1 MPRKSKKAD
10 LSDKSSSV
18 SSQLHKQKPVAKM
31 KVSVS
36 GKSITKLE
44 VPRVIAYA
52 NPSRFSTIESS
63 IQDDGQE
70 KEEDKNLVEK
80 SISGKK
86 KTRREKVKSA
96 EKKRSKEVVQA
107 IDSIWNYLGHGDID
121 LRYATVGYGFNGR
134 PILDHDIFVNL
145 LINYGFTIGQ
155 VLEFIDDFNEVS
167 LEDDEFPM
175 VMINS
180 HMEQIYREVR
190 PLGEEEKDTDTKS

>member
-70 KEEDKNLVEK
+70 KEEDKNFVEK

-190 PLGEEEKDTDTKS
+190 PLGEEEKDPDTKS

>member
-52 NPSRFSTIESS
+52 NPSGFSTIASS
-63 IQDDGQE
+63 IQDEGQE
-70 KEEDKNLVEK
+70 KDKNLVVEK

-86 KTRREKVKSA
+86 KTKREKVKSA
-96 EKKRSKEVVQA
+96 KKKRSKEVVQA

-190 PLGEEEKDTDTKS
+190 PLSEEEKDPNTKS

>member
-10 LSDKSSSV
+10 LSGKSSSV

-31 KVSVS
+31 KVSVF

-52 NPSRFSTIESS
+52 NPSRFSTIASS

-70 KEEDKNLVEK
+70 KEDKNLVEK

-86 KTRREKVKSA
+86 KTKREKVKSA

-155 VLEFIDDFNEVS
+155 VLEFIDDFNELS

-190 PLGEEEKDTDTKS
+190 PLGEEEKDQDTKS